1 MQLNLIQLSKKNKL
15 NINIIFFSILLLP
28 ISLFVGPAIIEIL
41 IFLIFISFIYT
52 CTNEKNFFII
62 KNFEIIIIS
71 FFFLIIISSLL
82 SDYKIISLKSS
93 LLSIRFIIL
102 IYAIIFIINK
112 IDYFFK
118 FFFFICFGSLL
129 LNILAGYLQFFFE
142 YFYKIELFLNKD
154 IWVHS
159 GDPKIT
165 ISGFFG
171 NEKKLGSFLCRLFPI
186 TVGLY
191 LLVSKVENNK
201 KIFNILI
208 FFIPL
213 FILVFLTSER
223 MSLFYCIVTFFFI
236 IFCGIKNNVKNI
248 IISPLIIILIASIS
262 YFSDFNRFQETIN
275 HSYKQLI
282 SLGELNFFSEQH
294 QVFAITSIKL
304 FKNNLILGIGP
315 NNYRRKCHE
324 ISSDIFFRKEV
335 REVTKIGLSSGHTY
349 DDTNIRNC
357 STHPHNI
364 FFQLLS
370 EIGLLGIIYYAIFN
384 IFLFVQIIKFFFK
397 KDYNQI
403 SFFFLLPVIYYLNP
417 IFPSGNFFNNW
428 YMCFGILGLP
438 FYLYLARIKKS
449 D

>member
-28 ISLFVGPAIIEIL
+28 ISLFAGPAITEIL
-41 IFLIFISFIYT
+41 IFFTYVAFIYT
-52 CTNEKNFFII
+52 FINEKNFFII

-71 FFFLIIISSLL
+71 FFFLIIVSSLL
-82 SDYKIISLKSS
+82 SDFKIISLKSS

-102 IYAIIFIINK
+102 IYAIIFILNK

-118 FFFFICFGSLL
+118 FFFIICFGCLL
-129 LNILAGYLQFFFE
+129 LNILVGYLQFF
-142 YFYKIELFLNKD
+142 YDAFYQGDLFLNKNV
-154 IWVHS
+154 WVADS
-159 GDPKIT
+159 DPKLK

-186 TVGLY
+186 TVDLY
-191 LLVSKVENNK
+191 FLVSKVNNNK
-201 KIFNILI
+201 KIINILI

-223 MSLFYCIVTFFFI
+223 MSLIYCTLTFFF
-236 IFCGIKNNVKNI
+236 FCFYATKINKKNI
-248 IISPLIIILIASIS
+248 IVFPLLIILVTLIL
-262 YFSDFNRFQETIN
+262 YFSDFNRFKQTIDN
-275 HSYKQLI
+275 SYDQLFPRDKLI
-282 SLGELNFFSEQH
+282 YFSDQH
-294 QVFAITSIKL
+294 QFFALTSLEL
-304 FKNNLILGIGP
+304 FKNNPILGIGP
-315 NNYRRKCHE
+315 NNYRNNCHE
-324 ISSDIFFRKEV
+324 YSSDFIAEKYEV
-335 REVTKIGLSSGHTY
+335 KNN
-349 DDTNIRNC
+349 NIQNC

-370 EIGLLGIIYYAIFN
+370 ETGLLGIIFYAIFN
-384 IFLFVQIIKFFFK
+384 IFLFIQIIKFFFK

-417 IFPSGNFFNNW
+417 LFPSGNFFNNW

-438 FYLYLARIKKS
+438 FYLYLARINKS

>member
-1 MQLNLIQLSKKNKL
+1 MQSNLIQLLKKNKL

-28 ISLFVGPAIIEIL
+28 ISLFVGPAITEIL
-41 IFLIFISFIYT
+41 IFLICISFIYT
-52 CTNEKNFFII
+52 FIHEKNFFLI

-71 FFFLIIISSLL
+71 FFFLTIISSLL

-118 FFFFICFGSLL
+118 FFFIICFGSLL
-129 LNILAGYLQFFFE
+129 LNILAGYLQFFLE
-142 YFYKIELFLNKD
+142 YFYKLELFINKGL
-154 IWVHS
+154 WFHEGS
-159 GDPKIT
+159 KKII

-186 TVGLY
+186 TTGLY
-191 LLVSKVENNK
+191 LLVSKVDNNK
-201 KIFNILI
+201 KIINIL
-208 FFIPL
+208 FFFVPL

-223 MSLFYCIVTFFFI
+223 MALIYCILTFFFI
-236 IFCGIKNNVKNI
+236 CLYASRINRKNI
-248 IISPLIIILIASIS
+248 IIFPLLIILVTSIL
-262 YFSDFNRFQETIN
+262 YFSDLNRFKETMD
-275 HSYKQLI
+275 HSYKQLFPKDK
-282 SLGELNFFSEQH
+282 LVYFSEQH
-294 QVFAITSIKL
+294 EFFALTSLEL
-304 FKNNLILGIGP
+304 FKNNPILGVGP
-315 NNYRRKCHE
+315 NNYRNNCHE
-324 ISSDIFFRKEV
+324 YSSDFIAKKYKV
-335 REVTKIGLSSGHTY
+335 INN
-349 DDTNIRNC
+349 NIQNC

-438 FYLYLARIKKS
+438 FYLYLVRIKKS